1 MPDSCNN
8 GVEKSDAN
16 IIENMQQS
24 MNTGA
29 ENDEKHLQTSVQ
41 APRVL
46 RPVGGYL

>member
-1 MPDSCNN
+1 MVLKKVMQTSQ
-8 GVEKSDAN
+8 K
-16 IIENMQQS
+16 NMQQS